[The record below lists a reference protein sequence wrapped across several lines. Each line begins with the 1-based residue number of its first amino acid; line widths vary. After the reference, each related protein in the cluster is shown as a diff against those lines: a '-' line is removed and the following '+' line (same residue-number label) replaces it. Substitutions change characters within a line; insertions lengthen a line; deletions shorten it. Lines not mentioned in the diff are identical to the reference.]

1 MHLSYAVILV
11 ACSTAKTF
19 YVTDRTPNLT
29 LLVRNEFNCDE
40 YIHLTCVTKS
50 KLDLDRSTATSL
62 GVTTF
67 YDDKSAYEYDVES
80 SMLTFEEAKHF
91 SQLLL
96 SRYVNIVEKGGAL
109 APITITDINSEIS
122 DADNATNS
130 IKFKY
135 KYSSH
140 HFPFTIDYGNNIFDD
155 PFYRT
160 FD

>member
-1 MHLSYAVILV
+1 MSPRV
-11 ACSTAKTF
+11 
-19 YVTDRTPNLT
+19 
-29 LLVRNEFNCDE
+29 
-40 YIHLTCVTKS
+40 
-50 KLDLDRSTATSL
+50 
-62 GVTTF
+62 
-67 YDDKSAYEYDVES
+67 S
-80 SMLTFEEAKHF
+80 SI

-96 SRYVNIVEKGGAL
+96 SRSVKIKECGGEL
-109 APITITDINSEIS
+109 VPVTITDINSEIS

-155 PFYRT
+155 PFHRT